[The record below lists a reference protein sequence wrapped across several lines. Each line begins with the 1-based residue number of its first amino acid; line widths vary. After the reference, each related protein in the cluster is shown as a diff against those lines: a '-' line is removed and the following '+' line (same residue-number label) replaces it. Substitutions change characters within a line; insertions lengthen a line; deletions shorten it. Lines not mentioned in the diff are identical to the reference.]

1 MLHCK
6 PRLEKNRLNLYLT
19 CAGVASACVKLK
31 GNTWQKFAEEQLRP
45 LSGAKTTGQTCRQLP
60 VTRNQHFP
68 FQDSVFS
75 LFKSKLIVLKIKMA
89 LYCTAAGQWYAPSAV
104 INDAWYC
111 MVLQGIAWYYIAL
124 RGRAHIT

>member
-1 MLHCK
+1 MLADAH
-6 PRLEKNRLNLYLT
+6 LLLSTYILFL

-68 FQDSVFS
+68 FQESVFS
-75 LFKSKLIVLKIKMA
+75 VLKKV
-89 LYCTAAGQWYAPSAV
+89 G
-104 INDAWYC
+104 
-111 MVLQGIAWYYIAL
+111 
-124 RGRAHIT
+124 

>member
-1 MLHCK
+1 MYGVFLLRCK
-6 PRLEKNRLNLYLT
+6 PGLEKNRFNLHLT

-68 FQDSVFS
+68 FQESVFS
-75 LFKSKLIVLKIKMA
+75 VLKKV
-89 LYCTAAGQWYAPSAV
+89 G
-104 INDAWYC
+104 
-111 MVLQGIAWYYIAL
+111 
-124 RGRAHIT
+124 